1 MKAIIFRR
9 RKKSNENNGKYPPDR
24 VKRIVHKNTTT
35 NSYVIRVN
43 RAEEKRYEVAV
54 VCFCGGTTQK
64 GTEAGLAVAFRRTL
78 HARRKF
84 YRVVPVNDFA
94 GTISRSGTVAF
105 VASIRPIRSVKSEKL
120 PALGRRFK
128 NRENFNTRK
137 TGIRRPRNIYPPPF
151 TYVKRDED
159 AIVKFLVCVRI
170 KFFLVDCSASRCV
183 IVMEIGLL

>member
-1 MKAIIFRR
+1 MCCCR
-9 RKKSNENNGKYPPDR
+9 
-24 VKRIVHKNTTT
+24 
-35 NSYVIRVN
+35 
-43 RAEEKRYEVAV
+43 
-54 VCFCGGTTQK
+54 GTTQK
-64 GTEAGLAVAFRRTL
+64 GTEALAVAFRRTL

-137 TGIRRPRNIYPPPF
+137 TGIWRPRNTYPPRLRL
-151 TYVKRDED
+151 YVKREGRRRHCE
-159 AIVKFLVCVRI
+159 ISCVRE
-170 KFFLVDCSASRCV
+170 D
-183 IVMEIGLL
+183 

>member
-1 MKAIIFRR
+1 MC
-9 RKKSNENNGKYPPDR
+9 
-24 VKRIVHKNTTT
+24 
-35 NSYVIRVN
+35 
-43 RAEEKRYEVAV
+43 
-54 VCFCGGTTQK
+54 VCCQGTAQK
-64 GTEAGLAVAFRRTL
+64 GAERLSPLRFVVRSL

-137 TGIRRPRNIYPPPF
+137 TGIWQSRNIYIPLRLRMH
-151 TYVKRDED
+151 VKREGTGGRHCEISRVRED
-159 AIVKFLVCVRI
+159 
-170 KFFLVDCSASRCV
+170 
-183 IVMEIGLL
+183 